1 MSREMKLTNLDCIHQ
16 IPLNWN
22 LMDIKYVS
30 DLINGDRSNQYPS
43 GNDIKDSGVNF
54 ITSENLHNLKLEIV
68 ENSKYITAEK
78 YNSLRGAKLRI
89 NDLIFCLRG
98 SLGIC
103 SINTD
108 LTEGTI
114 ASSLVV
120 IRPNDKINPY
130 YLNYSINSNL
140 IKKQIDYWMNGSC
153 ATNLSAKDTRE
164 FKICVPPISEQNQIV
179 NYLNSKC
186 EAIDQA
192 IQKQKD
198 IVDKLMEYKQSTIT
212 QAVTKGLNPN
222 SEMKDSGVEWIGEIP
237 QNWSIMRLKYAYD
250 NSNGNAV
257 KVGPFGS
264 QLKSSSY
271 VSSGEWVYNQR
282 TVLDENFETNDTF
295 VSKEKANSLSGF
307 KVYPNDILITTRGT
321 LGHIAIVPNN
331 APSGILHPC
340 IIRFRIN
347 SNVINPRLL
356 KYMFNNSDFFI
367 KQIEL
372 TNNSTTIDALYS
384 YNLCN
389 LVFPVIP
396 LSEQQ
401 NIIDYLDSKCLAIDE
416 SIKRSNKIIQKLEEY
431 KKALIYNAVTGK
443 IDCRNA

>member
-30 DLINGDRSNQYPS
+30 SLINGDRSNQYPS

-153 ATNLSAKDTRE
+153 AANLSAKDTRE

-198 IVDKLMEYKQSTIT
+198 IVNKLIEYKQSVIT
-212 QAVTKGLNPN
+212 QAVSKGLNLN
-222 SEMKDSGVEWIGEIP
+222 VEMKDSGIDWIREIP
-237 QNWSIMRLKYAYD
+237 SNWYTQRFKFFHTCANVGISLDKNYWSDNDCYDVFYTAGEKHIYSSFSDFPLDKYTTEQDLLLSRNGTPYVYYPKTHSQYSDHIIRTNIFPKYCKRFVFYCLQQSILSDTVDSVSIPTWSISIWDKQIL
-250 NSNGNAV
+250 
-257 KVGPFGS
+257 
-264 QLKSSSY
+264 
-271 VSSGEWVYNQR
+271 
-282 TVLDENFETNDTF
+282 TVPPLDEQKSIATF
-295 VSKEKANSLSGF
+295 
-307 KVYPNDILITTRGT
+307 
-321 LGHIAIVPNN
+321 
-331 APSGILHPC
+331 
-340 IIRFRIN
+340 
-347 SNVINPRLL
+347 
-356 KYMFNNSDFFI
+356 
-367 KQIEL
+367 
-372 TNNSTTIDALYS
+372 
-384 YNLCN
+384 
-389 LVFPVIP
+389 
-396 LSEQQ
+396 
-401 NIIDYLDSKCLAIDE
+401 LDSKCSKINE
-416 SIKRSNKIIQKLEEY
+416 SIERSNKIIQKLEEY